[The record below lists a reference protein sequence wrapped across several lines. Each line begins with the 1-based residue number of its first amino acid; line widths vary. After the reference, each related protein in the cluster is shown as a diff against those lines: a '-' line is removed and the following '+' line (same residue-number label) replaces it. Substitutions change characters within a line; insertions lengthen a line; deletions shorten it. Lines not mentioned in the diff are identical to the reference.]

1 MEKASEH
8 STKTVKNF
16 IFFDNIFECLY
27 LYHITGLVLAL
38 LLVTGS
44 STKPADY
51 RNIGYRYNLPVIK
64 RRLQRDFNRA
74 VLETKIG
81 FYTTVTRDIMAR
93 DNLDKNT
100 TRKLCASGVVHPES
114 KQILSYIRRNH
125 YTPFETLKQEMSIS
139 YTKTPLSSDKLQ
151 QGPFL
156 LKLPDTHPSSTNP
169 QGCQTKASYLH
180 SHTESQDL

>member
-93 DNLDKNT
+93 GKTYSDSSNWTEIRFFFL
-100 TRKLCASGVVHPES
+100 E
-114 KQILSYIRRNH
+114 IL
-125 YTPFETLKQEMSIS
+125 E
-139 YTKTPLSSDKLQ
+139 
-151 QGPFL
+151 G
-156 LKLPDTHPSSTNP
+156 
-169 QGCQTKASYLH
+169 LH
-180 SHTESQDL
+180 VL